1 MWFRLMNFKKLSAY
15 NFLIS
20 LLFTSWAAQA
30 EPTAKRIISLA
41 PSLTELV
48 YSAGAGD
55 QLVGVVNYSDYPEAA
70 LSVPIVGSY
79 NALNFEVIMQL
90 KPDLVLAWQSGN
102 RPQDLDRLKRLGLN
116 LLIRDT
122 QRLDD
127 IANLIEEIGRLSQ
140 QTQTASAEA
149 NRLRQQLN
157 QLRTRY
163 QHAPKVRVFYQV
175 WHQPT
180 ITINGEQFISQAIE
194 VCGGQ
199 NVFADLSALAPHVNR
214 EAVIQKN
221 PDMILLG
228 GLDHVQQKWL
238 EDWQKIPQLKAVQND
253 HIYPL
258 NADHFQR
265 PTARLIDALDNLCQ
279 LMDQARTQD

>member
-1 MWFRLMNFKKLSAY
+1 MWFRLMSFKKWSAY
-15 NFLIS
+15 SFLIS
-20 LLFTSWAAQA
+20 LLFTSWAVQA
-30 EPTAKRIISLA
+30 ELAAKRIISLA

-122 QRLDD
+122 QHLDD

-163 QHAPKVRVFYQV
+163 QDAPKVRVFYQV

-238 EDWQKIPQLKAVQND
+238 KDWQKIPQLQAVQND
-253 HIYPL
+253 HIYTL

-279 LMDQARTQD
+279 LMDQARAQD

>member
-1 MWFRLMNFKKLSAY
+1 MWFRLMSLKKWSTCS
-15 NFLIS
+15 FLIS

-30 EPTAKRIISLA
+30 EPAAKRIVSLA

-127 IANLIEEIGRLSQ
+127 IPNLIEEIGRMSQ
-140 QTQTASAEA
+140 QTQTATTEA
-149 NRLRQQLN
+149 NRLRQQLE
-157 QLRTRY
+157 QLRKRY
-163 QHAPKVRVFYQV
+163 QNAAKVSVFYQV

-194 VCGGQ
+194 VCGGR

-238 EDWQKIPQLKAVQND
+238 QDWQKIPQLQAVQNG
-253 HIYPL
+253 HIYTL

-279 LMDQARTQD
+279 LMDQARAQD

>member
-1 MWFRLMNFKKLSAY
+1 MWFKAANLKISIIYSVAMGLMLAG
-15 NFLIS
+15 
-20 LLFTSWAAQA
+20 WAVMA
-30 EPTAKRIISLA
+30 EPAKRIISLA

-55 QLVGVVNYSDYPEAA
+55 QLVGVVNYSDYPPAA

-127 IANLIEEIGRLSQ
+127 IPNLIEEIGGFSQ
-140 QTQTASAEA
+140 QTQTASTEA
-149 NRLRQQLN
+149 KRLRQQLD
-157 QLRTRY
+157 QLRQRY
-163 QHAPKVRVFYQV
+163 QDAPKVRVFYQV

-194 VCGGQ
+194 VCGGT

-221 PDMILLG
+221 PDIILLG

-238 EDWQKIPQLKAVQND
+238 KDWQKIPQLNAVKNAQ
-253 HIYPL
+253 IYAL

-265 PTARLIDALDNLCQ
+265 PTARLIDALDNLCR
-279 LMDQARTQD
+279 LMDQARAQN